1 MYQIKKLIVCLDQS
15 DLDETLVR
23 FASFVS
29 RVNQTKKI
37 YFTNVIRN
45 LQIPKEVLEE
55 FPNLIDNM
63 VEERKRQMK
72 DVVDKNF
79 SKKEDIEFSYVVKE
93 GQLSKKILKLA
104 HEKSADMI
112 IIGRKVTLP
121 GTGVISQRLARRAS
135 CSLLIIPEKAEP
147 KMDKLLVPSDFSDY
161 SKDALEEA
169 IIIVEKYGGK
179 AEIICQNVFTIPS
192 GYHFTGKSYEEF
204 TSIML
209 MHAEINFKKFIR
221 NIDTKNLKITPIYT
235 QDDDDDPVEEI
246 IAKAKEISADGIIIG
261 AKGRTAATALFIGSM
276 AERLIQ
282 LNETFHFWSRDLKV
296 KTQVFWII
304 SLKFDLLFLIFL
316 NLKSD
321 LQAI

>member
-1 MYQIKKLIVCLDQS
+1 MMYQLKKLIVCLDQS
-15 DLDETLVR
+15 ELDDTLVR
-23 FASFVS
+23 FASFIAS
-29 RVNQTKKI
+29 VNQTKKI

-63 VEERKRQMK
+63 VEERKAQMLEVVK
-72 DVVDKNF
+72 RSFGKNEDV
-79 SKKEDIEFSYVVKE
+79 EFAFVVKE

-112 IIGRKVTLP
+112 IVGRKVTLP
-121 GTGVISQRLARRAS
+121 GTGVVSQRLARRAS
-135 CSLLIIPEKAEP
+135 CSLLIIPENSVPNIKT
-147 KMDKLLVPSDFSDY
+147 LLVPSDFSDY

-169 IIIVEKYGGK
+169 ITIVEKYGGK
-179 AEIICQNVFTIPS
+179 AEIIVQNVFTIPS

-209 MHAEINFKKFIR
+209 MHAEINYKKFIR
-221 NIDTKNLKITPIYT
+221 KIDVKKVKITPVYT

-246 IAKAKEISADGIIIG
+246 VAKAREISADAIIIG

-282 LNETFHFWSRDLKV
+282 LNDTFP
-296 KTQVFWII
+296 
-304 SLKFDLLFLIFL
+304 LLVTRPKGKNAGILDYIL
-316 NLKSD
+316 E
-321 LQAI
+321 I

>member
-1 MYQIKKLIVCLDQS
+1 MYQIKKLLVCLDQS
-15 DLDETLVR
+15 NLDETLIR

-55 FPNLIDNM
+55 FPNLIENM
-63 VEERKRQMK
+63 VEERKRQMIE
-72 DVVDKNF
+72 VVEKNF
-79 SKKEDIEFSYVVKE
+79 GHKEDIEFSFVVKE

-104 HEKSADMI
+104 HEKSVDMI

-121 GTGVISQRLARRAS
+121 GTGVVSQRLARRAS

-169 IIIVEKYGGK
+169 VLIVEKYGGK

-192 GYHFTGKSYEEF
+192 GYHFTGKSFEEF

-221 NIDTKNLKITPIYT
+221 NIDTKNIKITPIYT

-246 IAKAKEISADGIIIG
+246 IAKAKEIKADGIIIG
-261 AKGRTAATALFIGSM
+261 VKGRTAATALFIGSM

-282 LNETFHFWSRDLKV
+282 LNETFP
-296 KTQVFWII
+296 
-304 SLKFDLLFLIFL
+304 LLVTRPKGKNAGILDYIL
-316 NLKSD
+316 E
-321 LQAI
+321 I